1 MKIKKLK
8 SIKIIWAAPVIL
20 GLLAGFI
27 ITKPKQSQSSQM
39 VSPVAREEK
48 SVKGNLQGSEGSLE
62 VEELAEADSQNQPL
76 DTYLLS
82 AQSLLTKAIALS
94 KEANADNNQRIVE
107 LINQAIDTTN
117 EAIANF
123 PSSAAAY
130 AQQAKTYQ
138 TISEYMPEAL
148 DAAIAYYQQAIK
160 IDANNPTYYD
170 SLADL
175 YLTQINADKI
185 AEGKPS
191 GKENLR
197 GSAGSSE
204 VGELTDGEGIGD
216 LETALFY
223 LDKAVEA
230 DPTNPNR
237 IKKLAEIQ
245 SQAGYINKA
254 KITYQRLLGIIS
266 DDNQIVKIENEINS
280 LNKLLAEAAAEQS
293 IYSDGDRMNSS
304 EVIRET
310 DINLPDSPPKLQAHH
325 LAGVNT
331 FIAEPHKSKIANQNS
346 TLETNAKSGS
356 AVIPAGKR
364 EIEIC
369 NNNLG
374 PDTQV
379 YLTPEGKTKNIILFV
394 KSKSAYDPA
403 SDHCPNFVAGIAKP
417 LEQDLKFKWWLI
429 TESDK

>member
-8 SIKIIWAAPVIL
+8 SIKVIWISPVVL
-20 GLLAGFI
+20 GLLAGLI

-48 SVKGNLQGSEGSLE
+48 TVKSISSDGGQLDSSEVIQGSNL
-62 VEELAEADSQNQPL
+62 NQPL

-82 AQSLLTKAIALS
+82 AQSMLTKAIALS

-107 LINQAIDTTN
+107 LINQAINTTN
-117 EAIANF
+117 EAIAGF

-130 AQQAKTYQ
+130 AQQAKIYQ

-204 VGELTDGEGIGD
+204 VGELTVCTI
-216 LETALFY
+216 
-223 LDKAVEA
+223 
-230 DPTNPNR
+230 
-237 IKKLAEIQ
+237 
-245 SQAGYINKA
+245 
-254 KITYQRLLGIIS
+254 
-266 DDNQIVKIENEINS
+266 
-280 LNKLLAEAAAEQS
+280 LLACT
-293 IYSDGDRMNSS
+293 I
-304 EVIRET
+304 
-310 DINLPDSPPKLQAHH
+310 
-325 LAGVNT
+325 
-331 FIAEPHKSKIANQNS
+331 
-346 TLETNAKSGS
+346 
-356 AVIPAGKR
+356 
-364 EIEIC
+364 
-369 NNNLG
+369 
-374 PDTQV
+374 
-379 YLTPEGKTKNIILFV
+379 
-394 KSKSAYDPA
+394 
-403 SDHCPNFVAGIAKP
+403 
-417 LEQDLKFKWWLI
+417 
-429 TESDK
+429 